1 MKTHISVASV
11 LACAF
16 SLSAQI
22 TTALNRLPD
31 GAEEIRIRNNSAIS
45 LVAFVVYAKPV
56 TRSGAA
62 SHAPHVVY
70 FDAIEPETSP
80 LLTSEERVVM
90 TTGFG
95 PAGRG
100 FFEEPIVTA
109 GIFADGTTSGDAPL
123 LTRLL
128 MRRSNILLAVETAL
142 EMLSDAGRH
151 NVPRERLIEQFKR
164 MADSL
169 RRSYI
174 PPEQQVGSFLYQS
187 LVGKLISLPEGQI
200 GSPFPP
206 ATFVAQE
213 TAMLNR
219 QRYTLLDSQPSLVEA
234 ALIGR

>member
-1 MKTHISVASV
+1 MKTIISVASV

-22 TTALNRLPD
+22 KTTIHRLPD
-31 GAEEIRIRNNSAIS
+31 GSQEIRIRNHSATS

-56 TRSGAA
+56 TPSGAA
-62 SHAPHVVY
+62 SHAPHVAY

-80 LLTSEERVVM
+80 LLASEERVVM
-90 TTGFG
+90 TSGFG
-95 PAGRG
+95 PAGRDL
-100 FFEEPIVTA
+100 FEEPVVTA
-109 GIFADGTTSGDAPL
+109 GIFADGTTTGDGPL

-128 MRRSNILLAVETAL
+128 MRRSNMLLAVETAL
-142 EMLSDAGRH
+142 DTLSDAGRR
-151 NVPRERLIEQFKR
+151 NVPRDRLIEQFKK

-187 LVGKLISLPEGQI
+187 IVGKLTNLPDGEV